1 MVLLLELTSS
11 TYTASVSGSY
21 SLTVTTSDGCTATSD
36 TISVNIINV
45 SVPTGLSTSNI
56 QLDRA
61 TMNWSAVSDADH
73 YEIRMRVQGSG
84 SWTVYLPYVSGTSK
98 KKFNLTASTT

>member
-1 MVLLLELTSS
+1 MSISLQSTGGGSACSGSTVTLSTTAWTPPSYTYQWNDANGPITGANTS

-56 QLDRA
+56 QIDQERL
-61 TMNWSAVSDADH
+61 
-73 YEIRMRVQGSG
+73 
-84 SWTVYLPYVSGTSK
+84 
-98 KKFNLTASTT
+98 